1 MNKREIG
8 KGFIKSAKVVTKYAS
23 AVSLAL
29 VVPFALGIASLTL
42 YKPYDDNVVAPK
54 IAQNTIEK
62 IDKEEITNAEQLT
75 EEQIETISHTL
86 DRALKNCDIK
96 VDGTI
101 AEKYEMLVSLAE
113 QDNPKAKEWLV
124 YLEGVVGSI
133 GIALSSLTMLA
144 SPFVALKIKEEMED
158 TLNM

>member
-1 MNKREIG
+1 M
-8 KGFIKSAKVVTKYAS
+8 
-23 AVSLAL
+23 
-29 VVPFALGIASLTL
+29 TL
-42 YKPYDDNVVAPK
+42 YQPYHDNVIAPQ
-54 IAQNTIEK
+54 IAQNAVEQ
-62 IDKEEITNAEQLT
+62 IDKAQVAGAKQLA
-75 EEQIETISHTL
+75 EEQYQKILYTL
-86 DRALKNCDIK
+86 EKAINSCDIK
-96 VDGTI
+96 FDGTI

-133 GIALSSLTMLA
+133 GIVLSSLTMLA